1 MGLLLMAKTR
11 NMQQIVLR
19 IALGLRG
26 QAIQAGYPQSILAT
40 LKTWDHCLIGK
51 TIAIGKSVG
60 CSLSGTLL
68 EHKGKKG

>member
-1 MGLLLMAKTR
+1 MAKTR

-51 TIAIGKSVG
+51 TIATEERRLFLIRKVARAQRRKR
-60 CSLSGTLL
+60 LSSET
-68 EHKGKKG
+68 